1 MLLLIIY
8 LIYAFALGFL
18 CSWVA
23 KQKNR
28 NSMNWFFLGF
38 LLGVLALIALAAVPA
53 LAQIETSNKDSL
65 EPENQPLN
73 YNPIPMVNEE
83 ELKLSL
89 FGKIKRWW

>member
-1 MLLLIIY
+1 
-8 LIYAFALGFL
+8 
-18 CSWVA
+18 
-23 KQKNR
+23 
-28 NSMNWFFLGF
+28 MNWFFLGF

-53 LAQIETSNKDSL
+53 FAQIETSSKDSL

>member
-8 LIYAFALGFL
+8 LLYAFVLGFL

-28 NSMNWFFLGF
+28 NSSNWFFLGVI
-38 LLGVLALIALAAVPA
+38 LGVLALIALAAVPA
-53 LAQIETSNKDSL
+53 LEKIENSVEDSL

-83 ELKLSL
+83 ELKLSF